1 MTDKDSLPKLVDA
14 RLSRIAAF
22 TRTPGGGN
30 PAGVWI
36 DEVLPPPEDMQAIAA
51 AVGYSE
57 TVFIAPVAGARRQ
70 ARYYSP
76 LAEVPFCGHATIAAG
91 VLLGQGGESGRLW
104 LDTRVGEI
112 ALDIALDASSAP
124 PAPVASLTSVAT
136 AQRPLPPGLLDETL
150 ALLAWPQEALDA
162 ELPATLAYAGAL
174 HVVLAVRERAQLSAL
189 SYPFE
194 ALKALML
201 KHELTTLQLVWR
213 EHATRFHARNPFPV
227 GGVVEDPATGAA
239 AAAFAGWL
247 RDAGLLAAPF
257 SLQILQ
263 GEDMGRPSLIEV
275 EAPAA
280 GGIVVRGRGV
290 LIE

>member
-1 MTDKDSLPKLVDA
+1 MTDKDSLPKRVDA
-14 RLSRIAAF
+14 RLSRVAAF

-36 DEVLPPPEDMQAIAA
+36 DEVLPSPEEMQAIAA

-57 TVFIAPVAGARRQ
+57 TVFIAPAAGARRH

-91 VLLGQGGESGRLW
+91 VLLGQGGECGRLW

-136 AQRPLPPGLLDETL
+136 AQSALPPGLLDETL
-150 ALLAWPQEALDA
+150 ALLGWPHAALDS

-174 HVVLAVRERAQLSAL
+174 HLVLAVRERAQLSVL

-201 KHELTTLQLVWR
+201 KHGLTTLQLVWR

-227 GGVVEDPATGAA
+227 GGIVEDPATGAA
-239 AAAFAGWL
+239 AAALAGWL
-247 RDAGLLAAPF
+247 RDAGLLPAPF
-257 SLQILQ
+257 SLQIVQ

-290 LIE
+290 VMP